1 MSIKQSIIINKSYDP
16 LILRTILKRYWWWP
30 LTFVLLFGAL
40 AFFYLRYT
48 KPLYESDMVI
58 QLASEDNAKDILDI
72 ENINMDEN
80 EISQVV
86 ELLRSELL
94 FERAI
99 RGINLNV
106 SLYSRGKILT
116 EEMYLSST
124 FSVQPYAL
132 LDSTLINKEIS
143 LQKAPNG
150 ILLTY
155 EKGGKQVE
163 VKGKLNQRITNDDF
177 DVVIKAVD
185 EMYFDNALEENELFF
200 VFNSTKS
207 VSERLISGLTIM
219 PLDVNA
225 KTISIS
231 FRGYNSQ
238 LCHDLTNAVAAAF
251 ISFDEEQKRRGS
263 ENVLEFIDIQLDS
276 LSSELKSSKDSLMY
290 FQRRSNL
297 PDPESVGESITEN
310 ISKLQDELFEVE
322 EELGALINAER
333 LLKSNPNRLEVY
345 RLLPEMLGKSYE
357 MALVKHIE
365 ELHTLLER
373 KEDLLYKVTEE
384 NTEVRQ
390 MNQKIDAKI
399 AMIQRS
405 IDAIFNR
412 LKTSANVLKGKVSG
426 FESDFFELPEKKMEF
441 NRLKNIQDLNE
452 KYFTLLMEKKVL
464 YEISDA
470 GYASANRILKQP
482 KINQTPVAPNRQFIY
497 GSFMFLGLIIG
508 LGVMLL
514 KYLTFNEINMVEDL
528 EAILPKNVSIL
539 GGVPL
544 FRYHLEFSQLIVSEA
559 PKSSM
564 AESMRKIR
572 TNLSYIN
579 PNYKTIAISS
589 SISGEGKTFVAL
601 NLGGIIAMSG
611 KRTIL
616 LDLDMRKPKIHL
628 GLNADNTHGM
638 SSLIVGQST
647 LEQCIKQT
655 KVEFFDFITAGPIPP
670 NPSEL
675 ILSDNFKK
683 IVDELKELYDVVIID
698 NPPVGLVSDGV
709 KNLTEADI
717 PIYVFKSHYSKR
729 NFAYRVKELFE
740 MQQLKSLN
748 VILNGVQSSRS
759 SIYGYGYGDGYV
771 DDAHND
777 KFKDDAKKNRWYRK
791 LFRFGKK

>member
-1 MSIKQSIIINKSYDP
+1 
-16 LILRTILKRYWWWP
+16 
-30 LTFVLLFGAL
+30 
-40 AFFYLRYT
+40 
-48 KPLYESDMVI
+48 
-58 QLASEDNAKDILDI
+58 
-72 ENINMDEN
+72 
-80 EISQVV
+80 
-86 ELLRSELL
+86 
-94 FERAI
+94 
-99 RGINLNV
+99 
-106 SLYSRGKILT
+106 
-116 EEMYLSST
+116 
-124 FSVQPYAL
+124 
-132 LDSTLINKEIS
+132 
-143 LQKAPNG
+143 
-150 ILLTY
+150 
-155 EKGGKQVE
+155 
-163 VKGKLNQRITNDDF
+163 
-177 DVVIKAVD
+177 
-185 EMYFDNALEENELFF
+185 
-200 VFNSTKS
+200 
-207 VSERLISGLTIM
+207 
-219 PLDVNA
+219 
-225 KTISIS
+225 
-231 FRGYNSQ
+231 
-238 LCHDLTNAVAAAF
+238 
-251 ISFDEEQKRRGS
+251 
-263 ENVLEFIDIQLDS
+263 
-276 LSSELKSSKDSLMY
+276 
-290 FQRRSNL
+290 
-297 PDPESVGESITEN
+297 
-310 ISKLQDELFEVE
+310 
-322 EELGALINAER
+322 
-333 LLKSNPNRLEVY
+333 
-345 RLLPEMLGKSYE
+345 